1 MKFNLESVIKTI
13 TKPWTP
19 VALDTFDDK
28 VLWIAMFHGEYHEH
42 SHEYDEFFLVYRGAI
57 TIWTEKGSVE
67 LHEGEG
73 CTVPKGVKHKPG
85 AKIPSYVLMVDAEV
99 ASATR

>member
-19 VALDTFDDK
+19 VALDAFDDK

-42 SHEYDEFFLVYRGAI
+42 SHEYDEFFWYIAVRLPYGQRRGILSFKRARGI
-57 TIWTEKGSVE
+57 RFRKE
-67 LHEGEG
+67 
-73 CTVPKGVKHKPG
+73 
-85 AKIPSYVLMVDAEV
+85 
-99 ASATR
+99 